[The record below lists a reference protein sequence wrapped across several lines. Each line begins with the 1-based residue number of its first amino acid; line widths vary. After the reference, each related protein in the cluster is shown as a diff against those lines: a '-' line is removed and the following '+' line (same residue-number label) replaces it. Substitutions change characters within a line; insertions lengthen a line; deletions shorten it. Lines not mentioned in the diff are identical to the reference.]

1 MDEEVSFEEQ
11 MKKAKAQ
18 LKQKENIKTLE

>member
-1 MDEEVSFEEQ
+1 VSFEEQ
-11 MKKAKAQ
+11 LKKAKAQ